1 MHVDLRAAA
10 DLLGCVL
17 TGQSLAGALP
27 RLAQAGGWSPAQRG
41 AAQALSFE
49 ALRGLGRAR
58 ALLQAVHPK
67 RIKPAE
73 LEQLLLVAIAL
84 LSAPGAECRGSKPA
98 CAGLDGTKAD
108 RLWRASPEG
117 QENGESDRRF
127 LESAADKL
135 PPYPDHTLVSQ
146 AVQACALH
154 AKTRHARGFVNA
166 LLRRVQAERV
176 LAPKSAPEEA
186 IHNHPSWWVA
196 RMRTAY
202 PDAWQDVLALAAELP
217 AMTLRVN
224 ARWGSRADYLARLRA
239 AGLDAEAPDAP
250 GLAHALVLQRAVPV
264 QELPLFEAGAVS
276 VQDSS
281 AQLAAWLLQ
290 PGKGMR
296 VLDACAAPGGKTAH
310 MLELA
315 DCDVLALDQDAQR
328 AARIGDT
335 IARLRLP
342 AARVAVADARRPD
355 TWWDGKAF
363 DRILLDAPCSAS
375 GIVRRHPDIRW
386 LRQDADIA
394 ALAAQQTELLD
405 ALWPLLAPGGWL
417 LYATCS
423 VFPEEGVEQAAG
435 FLRRHGD
442 ALALAAPGQ
451 ILPGRSPERDGFFYA
466 LFAKRSTA

>member
-1 MHVDLRAAA
+1 MPSRLGPQRRPLHVDLRAAA

-67 RIKPAE
+67 RIQPAE

-84 LSAPGAECRGSKPA
+84 LSAPGARRPDPRRG
-98 CAGLDGTKAD
+98 
-108 RLWRASPEG
+108 G
-117 QENGESDRRF
+117 QENREADRRF
-127 LESAADKL
+127 LERAEDKL

-166 LLRRVQAERV
+166 LLRRVQAERAFA
-176 LAPKSAPEEA
+176 LKSSPMAEEA
-186 IHNHPSWWVA
+186 IHNHPSWWIA
-196 RMRTAY
+196 RVRAAY
-202 PDAWQDVLALAAELP
+202 PEVWQDVLALAAEPP

-239 AGLDAEAPDAP
+239 AGLDADAPDAP

-290 PGKGMR
+290 PGEGMR

-342 AARVAVADARRPD
+342 AARIAVADARRPD
-355 TWWDGKAF
+355 TWWDGKLF

-423 VFPEEGVEQAAG
+423 VFPEEGVDQAAG